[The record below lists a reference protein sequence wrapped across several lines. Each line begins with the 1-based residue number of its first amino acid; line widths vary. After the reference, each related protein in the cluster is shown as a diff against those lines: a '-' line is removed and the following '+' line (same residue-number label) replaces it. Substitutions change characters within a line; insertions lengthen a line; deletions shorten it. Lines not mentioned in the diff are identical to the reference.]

1 MNKADVYQLIE
12 KFETSSLSE
21 LSLEME
27 GVKVSVKKGD
37 ANLGASQRWNSTDV
51 SIGAEDVISTSNHVT
66 ITTMSSNSVPVTT
79 KSITAPLVGTFYR
92 AASPG
97 EKAFVEIG
105 QQVKKGDV
113 VGIIEAMK
121 LMNEIIAEE
130 DGVVSAIEVEDGH
143 LVEYGQVLVRL
154 S

>member
-27 GVKVSVKKGD
+27 GVKVSVKKGGTSI
-37 ANLGASQRWNSTDV
+37 GASQSRNSVDV
-51 SIGAEDVISTSNHVT
+51 SISAENV
-66 ITTMSSNSVPVTT
+66 NSVPVSA

-92 AASPG
+92 AAAPG
-97 EKAFVEIG
+97 EKAFVEMG
-105 QQVKKGDV
+105 QPVKKGDV